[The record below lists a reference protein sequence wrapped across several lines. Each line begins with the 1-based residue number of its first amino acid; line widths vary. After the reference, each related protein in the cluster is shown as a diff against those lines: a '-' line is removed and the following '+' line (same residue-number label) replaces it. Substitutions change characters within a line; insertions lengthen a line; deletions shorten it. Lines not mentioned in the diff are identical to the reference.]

1 MTTARTLL
9 IPALLTGCF
18 NPVSGDYQITSDGE
32 PVTDCESTDV
42 NFDDDGDPVAVE
54 VNDDKDAMTWGE
66 AQSDVSGYSN
76 DCSLDGRSFTCTFY
90 DDGGDDGSGNEIA
103 LFAELTGQWTGSTS
117 MEGTFV
123 LNSSCEGDGCGDY
136 AALGVEFCDASQDV
150 IAELVE

>member
-18 NPVSGDYQITSDGE
+18 NPVSGDYKITSDGE

-76 DCSLDGRSFTCTFY
+76 DC
-90 DDGGDDGSGNEIA
+90 
-103 LFAELTGQWTGSTS
+103 
-117 MEGTFV
+117 
-123 LNSSCEGDGCGDY
+123 
-136 AALGVEFCDASQDV
+136 
-150 IAELVE
+150 